1 MGVYAATVAGLGV
14 LVRRSRR
21 DLPHGYSAADF
32 ALVSVATHKLSRLLA
47 KDAVT
52 SPLRMPFT
60 RFEGPRVRRSWP
72 MRSAASG
79 SARRWVS
86 W

>member
-1 MGVYAATVAGLGV
+1 M
-14 LVRRSRR
+14 RRSRR

-47 KDAVT
+47 KDPVT

-60 RFEGPRVRRSWP
+60 RFEGT
-72 MRSAASG
+72 SG
-79 SARRWVS
+79 EAELA
-86 W
+86 